1 MAAARPQLRGLLAT
15 SLKRQVAVCAGL
27 SLVAVICTKVFVKD
41 ARIKRYE
48 EFYKT
53 YDADKEFE
61 RMRDLGVF
69 RSVAPQTAK
78 K

>member
-1 MAAARPQLRGLLAT
+1 MAAARPQLRGLLAS
-15 SLKRQVAVCAGL
+15 SLKQQVVICAGL
-27 SLVAVICTKVFVKD
+27 SLVAVIATKHFVKD

-48 EFYKT
+48 EHYKT

-61 RMRDLGVF
+61 RMRDVGVF
-69 RSVAPQTAK
+69 RSVAPVAK